1 MLIFEVIWADFVPPA
16 FFEGFSGRKS
26 RQNVPLEPRKPLISL
41 GRYAKSMVFAF
52 FEKDAKKDAKAP
64 PPRGGKMEV
73 KIAGGAPQDDE
84 KWSKNFSGAPRAKS
98 VEFFFAPGGLQ
109 AHSGDEFLSV
119 LAAPWGPLGPQV
131 VPGGLPEASR
141 RSFRSFSAQFGLHF
155 CIVFGYFCSCSRSRL
170 GTSAIVFLIRSV
182 SCSYSFSL
190 ACSCSL
196 FVFGRLRSLKLENWK
211 PSIPEALG
219 GRRGSRSD
227 MN

>member
-1 MLIFEVIWADFVPPA
+1 M
-16 FFEGFSGRKS
+16 GRKS
-26 RQNVPLEPRKPLISL
+26 SQNAPPEPTKPWFPF
-41 GRYAKSMVFAF
+41 GRYSKSRVFAF
-52 FEKDAKKDAKAP
+52 FGKYAKKDLP
-64 PPRGGKMEV
+64 GPPRGGKMET
-73 KIAGGAPQDDE
+73 KIPPGRPQDDE
-84 KWSKNFSGAPRAKS
+84 KWSKNFSGPPPARTS
-98 VEFFFAPGGLQ
+98 EFFFAPGGLQ
-109 AHSGDEFLSV
+109 EHSGDEFLSV

-141 RSFRSFSAQFGLHF
+141 RSFRSFSEHFWLHF
-155 CIVFGYFCSCSRSRL
+155 CIVLGYFCSCSRSRL

-211 PSIPEALG
+211 ASIPEALG

-227 MN
+227 

>member
-1 MLIFEVIWADFVPPA
+1 MPPLA
-16 FFEGFSGRKS
+16 HPG
-26 RQNVPLEPRKPLISL
+26 P
-41 GRYAKSMVFAF
+41 
-52 FEKDAKKDAKAP
+52 
-64 PPRGGKMEV
+64 KMEA
-73 KIAGGAPQDDE
+73 KIAPGAAQDAE
-84 KWSKNFSGAPRAKS
+84 KWSKHFSGPPPARTS
-98 VEFFFAPGGLQ
+98 EFFFAPGGLQ
-109 AHSGDEFLSV
+109 EHSGVDFYSV

-141 RSFRSFSAQFGLHF
+141 RSFRSFSEQFGLHF
-155 CIVFGYFCSCSRSRL
+155 CIALGYFCSCSRSRL

-219 GRRGSRSD
+219 GRQGSRSD
-227 MN
+227 SN

>member
-1 MLIFEVIWADFVPPA
+1 MVQELFWGPP
-16 FFEGFSGRKS
+16 GQTS
-26 RQNVPLEPRKPLISL
+26 
-41 GRYAKSMVFAF
+41 
-52 FEKDAKKDAKAP
+52 
-64 PPRGGKMEV
+64 
-73 KIAGGAPQDDE
+73 
-84 KWSKNFSGAPRAKS
+84 
-98 VEFFFAPGGLQ
+98 EFCFAPGGLQ
-109 AHSGDEFLSV
+109 ELSRDDFLSV
-119 LAAPWGPLGPQV
+119 LAAPWGPGGPQV

-141 RSFRSFSAQFGLHF
+141 RSFRSFSEQLWLHF

-211 PSIPEALG
+211 ASIPEALG

-227 MN
+227 

>member
-1 MLIFEVIWADFVPPA
+1 MEAKIPP
-16 FFEGFSGRKS
+16 GR
-26 RQNVPLEPRKPLISL
+26 
-41 GRYAKSMVFAF
+41 
-52 FEKDAKKDAKAP
+52 
-64 PPRGGKMEV
+64 
-73 KIAGGAPQDDE
+73 PQDDE
-84 KWSKNFSGAPRAKS
+84 KWSKNFSGPPPAKTS
-98 VEFFFAPGGLQ
+98 EFFFAPGGLQ
-109 AHSGDEFLSV
+109 EHSGDDFLSV

-141 RSFRSFSAQFGLHF
+141 RSFKSFSEQCWLHF
-155 CIVFGYFCSCSRSRL
+155 CIVLGYFCSCSRSRL

-196 FVFGRLRSLKLENWK
+196 FVFGRLRSPKLENWK

-227 MN
+227 

>member
-1 MLIFEVIWADFVPPA
+1 MEAKIPP
-16 FFEGFSGRKS
+16 GR
-26 RQNVPLEPRKPLISL
+26 
-41 GRYAKSMVFAF
+41 
-52 FEKDAKKDAKAP
+52 
-64 PPRGGKMEV
+64 
-73 KIAGGAPQDDE
+73 PQDDE
-84 KWSKNFSGAPRAKS
+84 KWSKNFSGPPRARTS
-98 VEFFFAPGGLQ
+98 EFFFAPGGLQ
-109 AHSGDEFLSV
+109 AHSGVDFYSV

-141 RSFRSFSAQFGLHF
+141 RSFRSFSEKIGLHF

-196 FVFGRLRSLKLENWK
+196 FVFGRLRSPKLENWK

-227 MN
+227 KNIRTT